1 MYKLKLILIMCFIS
15 ISLFAQQ
22 TAAINGVVKIKHMN
36 AVLPYAQV
44 VLDGTTVG
52 TVTDE
57 DGTFQLTDIPVGEYI
72 LKVMYTGYKTEYIE
86 LTLKGDSSEKHAIW
100 MEQKPISIEEILVTG
115 NAPLALSSNEYPIGE
130 SGNSPNDVGEFFKT
144 ISGASAVKKGGFAM
158 DPVIRGFKQDQ
169 LNVQID
175 GGSRCWGGCPN
186 RMDPPTSHIQ
196 SDDLERIEVIK
207 GPFSVRWGQT
217 MGGIINLV
225 MKRPQLSSTF
235 KLNGKLSGGYE
246 SNGSSRKER
255 LTLTGGS
262 EKWDFYLGGG
272 EKIFGNY
279 VSGDDQI
286 EIPSAFTMRDYSV
299 KFGINPSVDHRVQ
312 LSWRQSY
319 ASNVSYPALPM
330 DASLDDTNIL
340 TLDYSGRNISKFISS
355 FSAKTYY
362 TTVKHIMDNF
372 DRKNFAMVEAETI
385 ADVITYGGRFE
396 IGSQI
401 VKGGKL
407 FFGND
412 YYFHSKDGNRTRFV
426 KTNPCNTMMH
436 PNKEFV
442 DGVWQNSSISDYG
455 IFGEYHQI
463 LSNKMTLNTGVRLDM
478 ISANIGEP
486 SEQFVAAYGDIKEFS
501 DQNVS
506 FMGMLKYSVS
516 PAINST
522 ISFGRGTRSPD
533 ITERF
538 INHLPIGKSPHEH
551 FGNPSLK
558 PEIND
563 QIELALSGL
572 MNSQLISFN
581 VFYSYLSNYI
591 LAKVDSSNK
600 RLYMPCNEPKYTKVF
615 GNVQDA
621 YQYGYEFQL
630 EGKIIDNLTY
640 NASIAYLLGH
650 NQDIDEPLPE
660 IAPLTANFRLKYS
673 PANIAGWIELN
684 GRAVTAQDRISAA
697 YGESETNGYSILGI
711 AGGYTFKNILF
722 RVDIHNLLDTMYY
735 DHLSRNFAKNIADSG
750 LPLYE
755 QGRNV
760 TFNVEIKI

>member
-1 MYKLKLILIMCFIS
+1 MYKLKFIIFVFIIS
-15 ISLFAQQ
+15 ISLYAQQ
-22 TAAINGVVKIKHMN
+22 NVEINGVVKVKHTN
-36 AVLPYAQV
+36 SVLPYAQV
-44 VLDGTTVG
+44 VLDGTNIG
-52 TVTDE
+52 TITDE
-57 DGTFQLTDIPVGEYI
+57 DGTFELTDILEGKYM
-72 LKVMYTGYKTEYIE
+72 LKVMYTGYKTEHFE
-86 LTLKGDSSEKHAIW
+86 LALKGDSSEIYEVW
-100 MEQKPISIEEILVTG
+100 MEQKPISIEEILVIG

-130 SGNSPNDVGEFFKT
+130 SGNSLNDVGEYFKNIT
-144 ISGASAVKKGGFAM
+144 GASAVKKGGFAM

-217 MGGIINLV
+217 MGGIVNLV
-225 MKRPQLSSTF
+225 MKRPQMSSTF
-235 KLNGKLSGGYE
+235 KLNGKLNSGYE
-246 SNGSSRKER
+246 SNGGSRKER

-272 EKIFGNY
+272 EKVFGNY
-279 VSGDDQI
+279 ISGGDQI

-299 KFGINPSVDHRVQ
+299 KFGVNPSSDHRIQ
-312 LSWRQSY
+312 LSWRQSF
-319 ASNVSYPALPM
+319 ASDVSYPVLPM
-330 DASLDDTNIL
+330 DASIDNTNIL
-340 TLDYSGRNISKFISS
+340 SLDYSGRDISKLISS
-355 FSAKTYY
+355 ISAKTYY
-362 TTVKHIMDNF
+362 TNVKHVMDNF
-372 DRKNFAMVEAETI
+372 DRKNFAMVEAETL
-385 ADVITYGGRFE
+385 ADAITYGGRFE

-401 VKGGKL
+401 LESGKL

-436 PNKEFV
+436 PNKEFI

-455 IFGEYHQI
+455 IFGDYHQI
-463 LSNKMTLNTGVRLDM
+463 LSDKMTINTGVRLDM
-478 ISANIGEP
+478 INANISEP
-486 SEQFVAAYGDIKEFS
+486 SEQFVEAYGDSKDFS

-516 PAINST
+516 PAISST

-551 FGNPSLK
+551 FGNPNLK

-563 QIELALSGL
+563 QFELALSGL
-572 MNSQLISFN
+572 INNQLINFN
-581 VFYSYLSNYI
+581 VFYSNLSNYI
-591 LAKVDSSNK
+591 LAKVDSSVN
-600 RLYMPCNEPKYTKVF
+600 RLYMPCDEPKYTKVF
-615 GNVQDA
+615 GNIDNA
-621 YQYGYEFQL
+621 YQYGYELQL
-630 EGKIIDNLTY
+630 EGNIINNLRY
-640 NASIAYLLGH
+640 NASVAYLIGY

-660 IAPLTANFRLKYS
+660 IAPLSANYSIKYS
-673 PANIAGWIELN
+673 PTNVAGWIELN
-684 GRAVTAQDRISAA
+684 GRTVSSQDRISAS
-697 YGESETNGYSILGI
+697 YGETETDGYSIFGI
-711 AGGYTFKNILF
+711 VGGYTFKNILF
-722 RVDIHNLLDTMYY
+722 RVDVHNLFDTMYY
-735 DHLSRNFAKNIADSG
+735 DHLSRNFAKNTSESG

-755 QGRNV
+755 QGRNI
-760 TFNVEIKI
+760 TFNLEVKF